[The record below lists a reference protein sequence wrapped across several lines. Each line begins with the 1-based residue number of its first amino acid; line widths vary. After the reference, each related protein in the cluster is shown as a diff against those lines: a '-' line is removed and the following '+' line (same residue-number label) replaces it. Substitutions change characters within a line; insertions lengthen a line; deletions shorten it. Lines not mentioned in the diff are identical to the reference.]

1 MVPMK
6 SNDVDS
12 YKSIRGEGALL
23 VYGEHLLE
31 YVNTVELWTREGIE
45 GGEVV
50 LTHT

>member
-12 YKSIRGEGALL
+12 YKSIRGERALL